1 MPGGVTMGYNTRSG
15 YNAYREIGVRTA
27 SQGSLVVMLY
37 DGAVSHLEEAIALVE
52 GENRLAPGHIEAF
65 GKHLQ
70 KVTDIISELEAS
82 LDLERGGEIAE
93 NLMALYIFFTKQ
105 LTAGTISHD
114 KKQLQDVLGMLT
126 ELQESW
132 VTAANSTANTQV
144 EMPADRPTISVT
156 G

>member
-1 MPGGVTMGYNTRSG
+1 MGYNTRSG

-52 GENRLAPGHIEAF
+52 GENRVAPGHIESF

-93 NLMALYIFFTKQ
+93 NLMALYIYFTKQ
-105 LTAGTISHD
+105 LTAGTISHE
-114 KKQLQDVLGMLT
+114 KKQLQDVLGMLSQ
-126 ELQESW
+126 LQESW

-144 EMPADRPTISVT
+144 EIPADRPTISVT

>member
-1 MPGGVTMGYNTRSG
+1 MGYNTRSG

-52 GENRLAPGHIEAF
+52 GENRVAPGHIESF

-93 NLMALYIFFTKQ
+93 NLMALYIYFTKQ
-105 LTAGTISHD
+105 LTAGTINHE
-114 KKQLQDVLGMLT
+114 KKQLQDVLGMLSQ
-126 ELQESW
+126 LQESW

-144 EMPADRPTISVT
+144 EIPADRPTISVT

>member
-1 MPGGVTMGYNTRSG
+1 MGYNTRSG

>member
-1 MPGGVTMGYNTRSG
+1 MTMGYNTRSG

>member
-1 MPGGVTMGYNTRSG
+1 
-15 YNAYREIGVRTA
+15 
-27 SQGSLVVMLY
+27 
-37 DGAVSHLEEAIALVE
+37 
-52 GENRLAPGHIEAF
+52 
-65 GKHLQ
+65 
-70 KVTDIISELEAS
+70 
-82 LDLERGGEIAE
+82 
-93 NLMALYIFFTKQ
+93 MALYIFFTKQ